1 MKKWKIA
8 CLLAAVWL
16 LLGGC
21 GGTGGKD
28 MTVVLTTGFR
38 KDEIF
43 RIDSVSCS
51 LPEIM
56 VYLTNTQNQYE
67 SVYGQRIWETN
78 LNGTTLEQN
87 VKDTVLARMAQVKSM
102 TLLAEE
108 NGIELSEEEKE
119 LAGQAAEEYFTS
131 LNEKEAALMG
141 ADQNVIR
148 MLYEEYALAQ
158 KVYEQIIRDI
168 NPEISD
174 DEARIITV
182 QHILFKTYT
191 LDGTG
196 RKVEYTDNAKA
207 SVYEKASGVLALAND
222 GQHDF
227 ETLITQYSED
237 PKAVYSFGKGEMDP
251 DFENAAFN
259 LGNNEIS
266 GIVESGFGYHIIKC
280 LNTFDREETDRNKLK
295 IVEQRRQE
303 VFGQEYDVFV
313 ESLARVLNEKL
324 WDSVTFIHD
333 PEVTTSDFFDI
344 YNKYFSG
351 ETLSSAFSG

>member
-1 MKKWKIA
+1 MRRWKIA

-21 GGTGGKD
+21 GGADGKD

-43 RIDSVSCS
+43 RIDSASCS

-56 VYLTNTQNQYE
+56 IYLTNTQNQYE
-67 SVYGQRIWETN
+67 SVYGQRIWETD
-78 LNGTTLEQN
+78 LDGMTLEQN

-102 TLLAEE
+102 TLLARE
-108 NGIELSEEEKE
+108 NGIELSAEEKE
-119 LAGQAAEEYFTS
+119 LAGQAAEEYFAS
-131 LNEKEAALMG
+131 LSEKEAALMG
-141 ADQNVIR
+141 ADQDVVR
-148 MLYEEYALAQ
+148 GLYEEYALAQ
-158 KVYEQIIRDI
+158 KVYGQIIRDI

-207 SVYEKASGVLALAND
+207 AVYERASEVLALAND

-227 ETLITQYSED
+227 ENLIAQYSED
-237 PKAVYSFGKGEMDP
+237 PNAVYSFGKGEMDP

-280 LNTFDREETDRNKLK
+280 LSTFEREETDRNKLK

-303 VFGQEYDVFV
+303 VFGQEYDAFV
-313 ESLARVLNEKL
+313 ESLTRLLNENL
-324 WDSVTFIHD
+324 WNTVTFIHD

-344 YNKYFSG
+344 YNKYFPG
-351 ETLSSAFSG
+351 ETS